1 MGFRKELLSYI
12 CSLQDQCYLMQMRN
26 KRSHERMRQ
35 DLDENM
41 DDQEVELLDD
51 NTQSRTSSDEV
62 RYLHY

>member
-26 KRSHERMRQ
+26 KRSHERMRH

-41 DDQEVELLDD
+41 DDQEAELLDD

-62 RYLHY
+62 